1 MLTDPTKLPENLEN
15 LSIPE
20 LEALLFSD
28 FVNTKD
34 SPNTDFITKV
44 MEVIVKKEQESACY
58 EPINTDQ
65 AWSDFQEF
73 YLENQLDRPSATVH
87 IQKKTFRPI
96 RRLIYIA
103 AAVAVI
109 IAMATIPVI
118 GYRNVFHMIGTWTA
132 EQFHFISIDETNTFT
147 PSSDTQQNDTLNDN
161 PILAFNEALTTYGVT
176 KQLLPD
182 ELPTGFEQIEFE
194 ITEKPSGD
202 IRLHACYKN
211 GDDSIVLD
219 ANICSNNTST
229 AVFEKTDE
237 AVELHSIGGLTY
249 YIFSNTKHETAAVF
263 YDNVE
268 VSICTNL
275 SRNTLLS
282 LLYTIN
288 E

>member
-1 MLTDPTKLPENLEN
+1 
-15 LSIPE
+15 
-20 LEALLFSD
+20 
-28 FVNTKD
+28 
-34 SPNTDFITKV
+34 
-44 MEVIVKKEQESACY
+44 
-58 EPINTDQ
+58 
-65 AWSDFQEF
+65 
-73 YLENQLDRPSATVH
+73 
-87 IQKKTFRPI
+87 
-96 RRLIYIA
+96 
-103 AAVAVI
+103 
-109 IAMATIPVI
+109 
-118 GYRNVFHMIGTWTA
+118 MIGTWTA

-237 AVELHSIGGLTY
+237 KDSRFYKGRGGTYCGGMPGGDIHVFCCAIRGVCGIYELACAFASALPDDCNGR
-249 YIFSNTKHETAAVF
+249 V
-263 YDNVE
+263 
-268 VSICTNL
+268 
-275 SRNTLLS
+275 
-282 LLYTIN
+282 
-288 E
+288 

>member
-1 MLTDPTKLPENLEN
+1 MLTEPTKMPEDLEN

-34 SPNTDFITKV
+34 SPNTDLIIKV
-44 MEVIVKKEQESACY
+44 LEVIEKKEQDSARY
-58 EPINTDQ
+58 EPINIDQ

-73 YLENQLDRPSATVH
+73 YLEKQLDSPSATAH
-87 IQKKTFRPI
+87 IQQKTFRPI

-103 AAVAVI
+103 AVVAII
-109 IAMATIPVI
+109 IAMATIPVM
-118 GYRNVFHMIGTWTA
+118 GYRNIFHMIGTWTS
-132 EQFHFISIDETNTFT
+132 EQFHFVPIDETNVSNSLSNIQHNATAN
-147 PSSDTQQNDTLNDN
+147 NDF
-161 PILAFNEALTTYGVT
+161 ILAFNKSLTNYGVT

-182 ELPTGFEQIEFE
+182 ELPTGFEQIEFD

-219 ANICSNNTST
+219 AKICSNNTST

-237 AVELHSIGGLTY
+237 SVELHSIGGLTY
-249 YIFSNTKHETAAVF
+249 YVFSNTKHETAAVF

>member
-1 MLTDPTKLPENLEN
+1 MLTEPTKMPENLEN

-34 SPNTDFITKV
+34 SPNTDFIIKV
-44 MEVIVKKEQESACY
+44 MEVIAKKEQESASY
-58 EPINTDQ
+58 EPIDTDQ

-73 YLENQLDRPSATVH
+73 YLENQLDSPSATIH
-87 IQKKTFRPI
+87 IQKKTFLPI
-96 RRLIYIA
+96 RRLICIA
-103 AAVAVI
+103 AVVAVI
-109 IAMATIPVI
+109 IAMATIPVM
-118 GYRNVFHMIGTWTA
+118 GYRSVFDMIGTWTA

-147 PSSDTQQNDTLNDN
+147 PSSDAQQNDTLNDN

-182 ELPTGFEQIEFE
+182 ELPTGFEQIQFE

-202 IRLHACYKN
+202 ILIHDCYMN
-211 GDDSIVLD
+211 DDSSIVVAAKIRSD
-219 ANICSNNTST
+219 NIST
-229 AVFEKTDE
+229 AVFEKTDDP
-237 AVELHSIGGLTY
+237 VELHSIAGLTY
-249 YIFSNTKHETAAVF
+249 YIFSNTKHETAAVS

-268 VSICTNL
+268 VSIFTTL

-282 LLYTIN
+282 LLNTIN
-288 E
+288 N